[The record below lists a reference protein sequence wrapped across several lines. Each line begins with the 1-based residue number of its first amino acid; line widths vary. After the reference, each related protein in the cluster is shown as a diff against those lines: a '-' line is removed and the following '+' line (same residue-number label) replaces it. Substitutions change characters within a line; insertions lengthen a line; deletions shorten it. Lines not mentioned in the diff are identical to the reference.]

1 MVNRECSG
9 MEEHYS
15 VNYVPSVW
23 PSSLPMNALN
33 VGHGVCVC
41 VLLPGLLLLTKKIL
55 RKFSLG
61 LASLLLFFKTMVPL
75 KKIKRGQQ
83 MFSIKYNRKYFRL

>member
-1 MVNRECSG
+1 

-41 VLLPGLLLLTKKIL
+41 ASSWPIITDQKDTKKIFSGAS
-55 RKFSLG
+55 KFVAFL
-61 LASLLLFFKTMVPL
+61 
-75 KKIKRGQQ
+75 
-83 MFSIKYNRKYFRL
+83 